1 MKNLS
6 NLKSSDI
13 INKLMICKITENPN
27 IINLYKVF
35 EMNKVSLGLHIYKS
49 IQQEKISK
57 TCS

>member
-1 MKNLS
+1 
-6 NLKSSDI
+6 
-13 INKLMICKITENPN
+13 MICKITENPN